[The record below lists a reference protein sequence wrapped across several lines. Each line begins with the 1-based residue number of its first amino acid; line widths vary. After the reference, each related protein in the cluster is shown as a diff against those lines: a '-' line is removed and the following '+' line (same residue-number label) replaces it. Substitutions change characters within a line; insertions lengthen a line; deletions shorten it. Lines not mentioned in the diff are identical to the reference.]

1 MCCRSR
7 WIHLAGFGGEEQHVQ
22 FLAKNNNKHRNR
34 LFISSDEKL
43 AQSTVMHLEQKLKQ
57 VDDLLESMQE
67 EEWKDEEEGLLL
79 DRDEDDFNGNDN
91 GNEMGDEHDNDVDND
106 DSEVQ
111 ASILHPILAMILG
124 ALPDH
129 GKSPEKHFSHLKKV
143 HTEIVV
149 GWKKEFGRLPPLVS
163 DDNENEI

>member
-1 MCCRSR
+1 M
-7 WIHLAGFGGEEQHVQ
+7 Q

-79 DRDEDDFNGNDN
+79 DRDEDDFDGNDN
-91 GNEMGDEHDNDVDND
+91 GNEVGDENDNGNDNDVDND
-106 DSEVQ
+106 VDNHDSDVQ

-129 GKSPEKHFSHLKKV
+129 GKSPEEHFSYLKKV

-149 GWKKEFGRLPPLVS
+149 GWKKEFGRLPPLS